1 MAITFPALSKLYQH
15 VHVLKSTAILSND
28 RNKTFY
34 FIKKKTTMK
43 FARRIKYDY
52 LPNTK
57 RKPAPEILWQ
67 GLEDEILKVNL
78 K

>member
-1 MAITFPALSKLYQH
+1 
-15 VHVLKSTAILSND
+15 
-28 RNKTFY
+28 
-34 FIKKKTTMK
+34 MK
-43 FARRIKYDY
+43 FAGRIKYDY

-78 K
+78 KWPNLATAHSAT